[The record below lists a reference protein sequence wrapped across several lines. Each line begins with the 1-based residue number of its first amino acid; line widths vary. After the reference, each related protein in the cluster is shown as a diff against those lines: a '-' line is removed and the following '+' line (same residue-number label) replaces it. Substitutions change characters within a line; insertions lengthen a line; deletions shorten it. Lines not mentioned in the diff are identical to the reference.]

1 MEKISLNDFQKID
14 LRVGKIISCEK
25 VEGTDKLY
33 KLLVDLGDEKRTIVS
48 GIADKY
54 TPEDLNGQLIV
65 VITNLEEKV
74 IKGIKSEGMLLAVDD
89 PENGP
94 VLIVPL
100 SQVKVGSKVR

>member
-14 LRVGKIISCEK
+14 LRVGKIINCEK
-25 VEGTDKLY
+25 IEGTGKLY
-33 KLLVDLGDEKRTIVS
+33 KILVDLGKEKRTIVS

-54 TPEDLNGQLIV
+54 TPEDLNGQLIIIV
-65 VITNLEEKV
+65 TNLEEKT
-74 IKGIKSEGMLLAVDD
+74 IKGVKSEGMLLAVDD
-89 PENGP
+89 EEYGP

>member
-1 MEKISLNDFQKID
+1 MGKITLTDFQKID
-14 LRVGKIISCEK
+14 LRVGKIINVEK
-25 VEGTDKLY
+25 IENTDKLY
-33 KLLVDLGDEKRTIVS
+33 KIVVDLGNEKRTIVS

-54 TPEDLNGQLIV
+54 SPEELNGQLIIV
-65 VITNLEEKV
+65 VTNLEEKV

-89 PENGP
+89 EETGP

>member
-1 MEKISLNDFQKID
+1 MEKISFNDFQKLD
-14 LRVGKIISCEK
+14 LRVGKIIK
-25 VEGTDKLY
+25 VEKIKNTDKLY
-33 KLLVDLGDEKRTIVS
+33 KIEIDLGSEKRTIVS

-54 TPEDLNGQLIV
+54 TPDELMGQLIV
-65 VITNLEEKV
+65 VVVNLEEKI

-89 PENGP
+89 ESGP

>member
-1 MEKISLNDFQKID
+1 MEKISLNDFQKLD
-14 LRVGKIISCEK
+14 LRIGKIISCEK
-25 VEGTDKLY
+25 IEGTDKLY

-74 IKGIKSEGMLLAVDD
+74 IKGVKSEGMLLAVDD
-89 PENGP
+89 PEKGP

-100 SQVKVGSKVR
+100 SQVKVGSKIR